1 MNKLFVRSIAIF
13 CLISLSP
20 RSSLAAWPYPGED
33 PRERHILPFNTPPM
47 SPSDTCKNRIVF
59 DNDILKEI
67 LQRRIGPDLDEQNY
81 KKAVDRLN
89 ALLKAA
95 QILPIAQVRS
105 DLLVA
110 LFNPYFPVYDGA
122 TVPDLESTSSY
133 RETDRLLEV
142 MVKRSLVDPQI
153 PIEPLLR
160 SIEQLN
166 QSLQLPH
173 GVPKTIVF
181 IRLSQLYSLLAQQK
195 TQSQSV
201 FHQRALT
208 QLNQAY
214 QTIQVIRNPSLKLNM
229 LLILGRR
236 YAAIGEMGSA
246 QRLYQE
252 ILPRFKS
259 FKLSNLSQSSN
270 RVDLLIKFQT
280 QLGRFE
286 EAWAT
291 ISAME
296 KINGMGNR
304 DELIAAML
312 QVQLPES
319 VLPYLQKIP
328 EPKERNARPGLPDR
342 GLQQSKAQ
350 ALGKIAIAFARQ
362 GQLDRGHKF
371 MEQAIVMMPLAEQHG
386 DVTQGWLPG
395 TPTRRSIDL
404 STVFP
409 LLLDYARIG
418 QLESALKIAANIQ
431 SPATAVGLKA
441 LMVNEYIQQGKID
454 QAQALINDIN
464 VQVKQISQNETY
476 PLVQEVFSA
485 LIDQQ
490 QYQLAWTILQSIDTK
505 VWERYLNSLT
515 PTAPLSWPFLNAMH
529 RWQGEIIQAAIADQ
543 RYDIALAAA
552 RDNAEL
558 LRIATLPN
566 VKVGRVAASLEAAR
580 RTKRPEQKAGVLAV
594 IALQLEQLGQGQQ
607 AQPIWAEAIDTA
619 QRLDDFNQRVYALAS
634 VAAKLQYTDRQNQV
648 DALLRQI
655 LAVDDAV
662 RNSSSYRYNP
672 IIHRVMEFL
681 LWGED
686 APKLAIRLIATM
698 PPGVRREQHQ
708 VSLFQNLLSLHD
720 EYIPEAETVLASMS
734 KSALKIRSQIALAD
748 AYFTWGRIQQSS
760 ALLAKTLT
768 DLQQLPDTE
777 ILKTLR
783 ALEPSTG
790 MSDFLRRNTV
800 LWLRKGDNRSS
811 LMGYIAL
818 GYTKLKDYRQA
829 TRVVQRIPDPKIQRQ
844 WRSRLTCYQQ

>member
-1 MNKLFVRSIAIF
+1 MNKLFVQTIAVL
-13 CLISLSP
+13 CLIGIST

-33 PRERHILPFNTPPM
+33 PRERHILPFSTPPM
-47 SPSDTCKNRIVF
+47 SPTDTCKNRVVF

-81 KKAVDRLN
+81 KKAIDRLN
-89 ALLKAA
+89 ALLKVV

-122 TVPDLESTSSY
+122 TVPDLESIFSY

-142 MVKRSLVDPQI
+142 IVKRSLVDPQI
-153 PIEPLLR
+153 QIEPLLQF
-160 SIEQLN
+160 IEKVN

-181 IRLSQLYSLLAQQK
+181 IQLSQLYSLLAQQK
-195 TQSQSV
+195 TQSKSI
-201 FHQRALT
+201 FHQRVLA

-214 QTIQVIRNPSLKLNM
+214 QTIQAIRNPSLQLNM

-236 YAAIGEMGSA
+236 YAAVGEMGPA
-246 QRLYQE
+246 QKLYQE

-259 FKLSNLSQSSN
+259 FQLSDSSQSNN

-280 QLGRFE
+280 QLGHFE

-296 KINGMGNR
+296 KINRMGNR

-312 QVQLPES
+312 QSQSPES

-328 EPKERNARPGLPDR
+328 EPKERNAGPGLPDR
-342 GLQQSKAQ
+342 GLQQRKAQ
-350 ALGKIAIAFARQ
+350 ALGKLAIAFARQ
-362 GQLDRGHKF
+362 GQPKKGYKLMK
-371 MEQAIVMMPLAEQHG
+371 QAIAMMPLVEQHG
-386 DVTQGWLPG
+386 DITQGWQPE
-395 TPTRRSIDL
+395 TPTQKSVEL

-418 QLESALKIAANIQ
+418 HLDSALEIAENIQ
-431 SPATAVGLKA
+431 SPATALGLKA
-441 LMVNEYIQQGKID
+441 LMASEYLQQDKIE
-454 QAQALINDIN
+454 QAQALISDIN

-476 PLVQEVFSA
+476 PLVQEVFAA
-485 LIDQQ
+485 LMDKQ
-490 QYQLAWTILQSIDTK
+490 QYQLAWTILQSIDK
-505 VWERYLNSLT
+505 KAWERYLNSLT
-515 PTAPLSWPFLNAMH
+515 PTAPLSWPFLNEMH

-552 RDNAEL
+552 GDDAEL

-566 VKVGRVAASLEAAR
+566 VKVGRVAESLEAAR
-580 RTKRPEQKAGVLAV
+580 RTKRPDQKAGVLAV

-607 AQPIWAEAIDTA
+607 AQLVWTEAINAA
-619 QRLDDFNQRVYALAS
+619 QQLKDFSQRVYALAS
-634 VAAKLQYTDRQNQV
+634 VAAKLQYTDRQTQV

-655 LAVDDAV
+655 LVVDDAV
-662 RNSSSYRYNP
+662 RNSSSYHYHP
-672 IIHRVMEFL
+672 IIQAMMEFL

-698 PPGVRREQHQ
+698 PPGVRREHYQ

-734 KSALKIRSQIALAD
+734 KSALKIRSQIALSD
-748 AYFTWGRIQQSS
+748 AYFTWGKMEQST
-760 ALLAKTLT
+760 ALLSKTLV
-768 DLQQLPDTE
+768 DLQQLQDKE

-783 ALEPSTG
+783 SLKQSTE
-790 MSDFLRRNTV
+790 MSDFRRRNTV
-800 LWLRKGDNRSS
+800 LWLRKGDNRSN

-818 GYTKLKDYRQA
+818 GYTKLNNYQQA
-829 TRVVQRIPDPKIQRQ
+829 TRIVQMIPDPTIQRQ
-844 WRSRLTCYQQ
+844 WRSHLMCYQQ

>member
-1 MNKLFVRSIAIF
+1 MKKLFLKTIAIL
-13 CLISLSP
+13 CLINIST

-33 PRERHILPFNTPPM
+33 PRERHILPYNTPPM
-47 SPSDTCKNRIVF
+47 SPTDTCKNRVVF

-67 LQRRIGPDLDEQNY
+67 LQRRIGPDLDERNY
-81 KKAVDRLN
+81 KKAVDRLK

-105 DLLVA
+105 DLLMA
-110 LFNPYFPVYDGA
+110 LFNPYYSVYDGA
-122 TVPDLESTSSY
+122 VVPDLEDNSSY
-133 RETDRLLEV
+133 RATDRLLEV
-142 MVKRSLVDPQI
+142 MVKRSLIDPQI
-153 PIEPLLR
+153 QIEPLLR

-181 IRLSQLYSLLAQQK
+181 IHLSQLYSLLAQQK
-195 TQSQSV
+195 TKSTSI

-259 FKLSNLSQSSN
+259 FKLSDSRESSN

-286 EAWAT
+286 EAWT
-291 ISAME
+291 SISAME

-312 QVQLPES
+312 QSRSPES

-328 EPKERNARPGLPDR
+328 DR
-342 GLQQSKAQ
+342 ELQQSKAQ

-362 GQLDRGHKF
+362 GQPEQGYKLMK
-371 MEQAIVMMPLAEQHG
+371 QAIAMMPLVEQHG
-386 DVTQGWLPG
+386 DVTQDWLPG
-395 TPTRRSIDL
+395 TPTRRSINL

-418 QLESALKIAANIQ
+418 QLESALEIAANIQ
-431 SPATAVGLKA
+431 SPAIAVGLKA
-441 LMVNEYIQQGKID
+441 LMASEYIRQGKID

-476 PLVQEVFSA
+476 SLVQEVFSA
-485 LIDQQ
+485 LMEKQ
-490 QYQLAWTILQSIDTK
+490 QYQLAWTILQSIDKK
-505 VWERYLNSLT
+505 VWERYLSSLT
-515 PTAPLSWPFLNAMH
+515 QTAPLSWPFLDAMH

-552 RDNAEL
+552 GDDAEL

-566 VKVGRVAASLEAAR
+566 VKIGRVAESLEAAR
-580 RTKRPEQKAGVLAV
+580 RTKRPAQKAGVLAV
-594 IALQLEQLGQGQQ
+594 IALQLEQLGQKQQ
-607 AQPIWAEAIDTA
+607 AQPIWSEAIDIA
-619 QRLDDFNQRVYALAS
+619 QRLEDFNERVYALAS
-634 VAAKLQYTDRQNQV
+634 VAAKLQYTDRQTQV

-655 LAVDDAV
+655 LVIDDAV
-662 RNSSSYRYNP
+662 RNSSSYRYHP
-672 IIHRVMEFL
+672 IIHGIMEFL

-698 PPGVRREQHQ
+698 PPSVRREQHQ

-720 EYIPEAETVLASMS
+720 EYIPEAETVLASLS

-748 AYFTWGRIQQSS
+748 TYFTWGRMQQST
-760 ALLAKTLT
+760 ALLAKTLA
-768 DLQQLPDTE
+768 DLQQLQDTE

-818 GYTKLKDYRQA
+818 GYTKLKNYQQA
-829 TRVVQRIPDPKIQRQ
+829 TRVVQMIPDPKIQHQ
-844 WRSRLTCYQQ
+844 WRSHLMCYLKGSIT

>member
-1 MNKLFVRSIAIF
+1 MNKLLMKTIAIF
-13 CLISLSP
+13 CLVGIST

-33 PRERHILPFNTPPM
+33 PRERHILPSNIPPM
-47 SPSDTCKNRIVF
+47 SPTDTCKNRVVF
-59 DNDILKEI
+59 DNGILKEI
-67 LQRRIGPDLDEQNY
+67 LQRRIGPDLDERNH
-81 KKAVDRLN
+81 KKAIDRLN
-89 ALLKAA
+89 ALLKAT
-95 QILPIAQVRS
+95 QRLPITQVRS
-105 DLLVA
+105 DLLVG
-110 LFNPYFPVYDGA
+110 LFNPYYSIYDGA
-122 TVPDLESTSSY
+122 VVPDLESISSY
-133 RETDRLLEV
+133 RENDRLLEV
-142 MVKRSLVDPQI
+142 IVKRSLVDPQI
-153 PIEPLLR
+153 QIEPLLR

-181 IRLSQLYSLLAQQK
+181 IRLSQLYSLLAEQK
-195 TQSQSV
+195 TQSKSV
-201 FHQRALT
+201 FHQRASV

-236 YAAIGEMGSA
+236 YAAIGEMVSA
-246 QRLYQE
+246 QKLYQE

-259 FKLSNLSQSSN
+259 FQLSDSSESNN

-291 ISAME
+291 VSAMG
-296 KINGMGNR
+296 KINGMGDR

-312 QVQLPES
+312 QSQSPES

-328 EPKERNARPGLPDR
+328 EPKERNAGPGLPDR

-350 ALGKIAIAFARQ
+350 ALGKFAIAFTRQ
-362 GQLDRGHKF
+362 GQSERGYKL
-371 MEQAIVMMPLAEQHG
+371 MKQAIAMMPLVEQHG
-386 DVTQGWLPG
+386 DVTQGWSPE
-395 TPTRRSIDL
+395 TPIRRSIDL
-404 STVFP
+404 SAVLP

-418 QLESALKIAANIQ
+418 QLESALEIAENIQ

-441 LMVNEYIQQGKID
+441 LMASEYIQQGKID
-454 QAQALINDIN
+454 QAQTLISDLN

-476 PLVQEVFSA
+476 PLVQEVFAA
-485 LIDQQ
+485 LMDKQ

-515 PTAPLSWPFLNAMH
+515 STAPLAWPFLDAMH

-552 RDNAEL
+552 GDNAEL

-566 VKVGRVAASLEAAR
+566 VKVGRVAESLEAAR
-580 RTKRPEQKAGVLAV
+580 RTKRPDQKAGILAV
-594 IALQLEQLGQGQQ
+594 IALQLEQLGQRQQ
-607 AQPIWAEAIDTA
+607 AQAIWSEAIDTA
-619 QRLDDFNQRVYALAS
+619 QQLKDFNQRVYALAS
-634 VAAKLQYTDRQNQV
+634 VAAKLQYTDRQTQV

-655 LAVDDAV
+655 LVIDDAV
-662 RNSSSYRYNP
+662 RNSSSYRYHP
-672 IIHRVMEFL
+672 IIHGIMEFL
-681 LWGED
+681 LWGEG
-686 APKLAIRLIATM
+686 APRLAIRLIEKM

-720 EYIPEAETVLASMS
+720 EYIPEAETILAIMP

-748 AYFTWGRIQQSS
+748 AYFTWGKMEQST
-760 ALLAKTLT
+760 ALLTKTLA
-768 DLQQLPDTE
+768 DLKQLQNKE

-783 ALEPSTG
+783 ALEPSTR
-790 MSDFLRRNTV
+790 MSGFLRRNTV
-800 LWLRKGDNRSS
+800 LWLRKGDNRSN

-818 GYTKLKDYRQA
+818 GYAKLNSYQQA
-829 TRVVQRIPDPKIQRQ
+829 TRIVQMIPDPTIQRQ
-844 WRSRLTCYQQ
+844 WRSHLMCYQQ